1 MASRACEFQEVSDI
15 LGRGDPAELEALRR
29 LIDGFPHGVDPFLGR
44 PWITDA
50 VAADPLP
57 TVVWMIEAGVELN
70 LPDPEG
76 YPLIHRCLMRDG
88 GDRHAVLAALI
99 AGGADVNARGVNDWT
114 PLHRAAIEEDLRAL
128 EMLLAAGADPSLRT
142 RIDEHATPEE
152 EARNHGFTASADLIA
167 AWSGRS

>member
-1 MASRACEFQEVSDI
+1 MASRACEFQQVSDI

-57 TVVWMIEAGVELN
+57 TVLWMIEAGVELN
-70 LPDPEG
+70 RPDPEG
-76 YPLIHRCLMRDG
+76 YPLIHRCLMREGD
-88 GDRHAVLAALI
+88 DRHAVLAALI

-114 PLHRAAIEEDLRAL
+114 PLHMAANEQDLRAL

-167 AWSGRS
+167 AWPRRS